1 MSSKLVGKTLG
12 QFVVEAEIGSG
23 GMGVVLLAR
32 QSSLDRP
39 AVLKR
44 IRKDLGDHPELPERF
59 AREARAAGRV
69 HHQNV
74 VAVYDHF
81 TWRSDQYI
89 AQEYVDGTDLSTLI
103 ARIGDLPPRI
113 AALIALEVA
122 RGLEEIHDQGT
133 VHRDLK
139 PANILLGRRGEV
151 KIADFGLALDA
162 CAEKL
167 TAPGVMIGSPT
178 YMPPEQMLGE
188 RVDARCDLFSL
199 GVILYEML
207 VGSPP
212 YQSPLAQDEGQ
223 ASTAT
228 VHHETDSLLTRMQKE
243 RYKRLRKVAPGTPH
257 AMSRLVRRCLKGRPS
272 KRMESSRA
280 LRRVLERGLGNP
292 SPADA
297 RSELAAFFWERQ
309 LFEVREHETVVRMAP
324 VQGSI
329 DTFSV
334 FDRYALPV
342 LAVTLAGIAVAMTF
356 VLEYG
361 PRLP

>member
-1 MSSKLVGKTLG
+1 MTSKLVGKTLG

-89 AQEYVDGTDLSTLI
+89 AQEYVDGLDLSSLLKKTG
-103 ARIGDLPPRI
+103 ALPVRI
-113 AALIALEVA
+113 ASLIALETA

-151 KIADFGLALDA
+151 KIADVGLALDA
-162 CAEKL
+162 NARKL
-167 TAPGVMIGSPT
+167 TAPGIMIGSPT

-188 RVDARCDLFSL
+188 RVDARCDLFSM

-207 VGSPP
+207 CGHPP
-212 YQSPLAQDEGQ
+212 YRSPLAHDEGE

-228 VHHETDSLLTRMQKE
+228 VDHETDSLLTRMQKE
-243 RYKRLRKVAPGTPH
+243 RYPKLRREAPSTPR
-257 AMSRLVRRCLKGRPS
+257 AMARLVRHCLRGKAQ
-272 KRMESSRA
+272 KRMASARA
-280 LRRVLERGLGNP
+280 LRRALEDGLGRP
-292 SPADA
+292 SPADV
-297 RSELAAFFWERQ
+297 RSELAAFCWDLQ
-309 LFEVREHETVVRMAP
+309 LFEVRDQETVVRVAP
-324 VQGSI
+324 APP
-329 DTFSV
+329 TASV
-334 FDRYALPV
+334 DWLDRYALPG
-342 LAVTLAGIAVAMTF
+342 LALTLSGLAVAMTF
-356 VLEYG
+356 LLEYG
-361 PRLP
+361 ARVP